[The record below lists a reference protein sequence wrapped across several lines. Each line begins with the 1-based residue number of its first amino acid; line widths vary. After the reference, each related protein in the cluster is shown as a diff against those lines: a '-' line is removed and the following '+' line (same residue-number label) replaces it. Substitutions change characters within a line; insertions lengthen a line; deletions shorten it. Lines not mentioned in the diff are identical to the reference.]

1 MVEGE
6 EAEGKEY
13 WYVELL
19 SSLQIQITLVLDF
32 VLICRDLLIF
42 ILLTFPFLVPLPA
55 RYHLISEFFTNI
67 STRWALPFP
76 LCYRFC
82 FNKLYWIFIDREVN
96 QPKRECVLVCFLP
109 NLLSFQAEI
118 FFQLCCLTLAAFLGN
133 WQVCV

>member
-67 STRWALPFP
+67 STR
-76 LCYRFC
+76 
-82 FNKLYWIFIDREVN
+82 
-96 QPKRECVLVCFLP
+96 
-109 NLLSFQAEI
+109 
-118 FFQLCCLTLAAFLGN
+118 
-133 WQVCV
+133 